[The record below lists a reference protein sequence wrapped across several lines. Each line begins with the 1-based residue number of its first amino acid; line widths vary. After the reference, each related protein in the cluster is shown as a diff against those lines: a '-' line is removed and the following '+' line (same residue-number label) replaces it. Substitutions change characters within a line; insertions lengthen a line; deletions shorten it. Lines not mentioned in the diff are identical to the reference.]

1 MSTLNVGPILG
12 LESDIRY
19 TVCFSTAKTVNT
31 ASITADGKQ
40 HAAEAVGETASS
52 TVWRVAM
59 DIQPGNEGRHIAYQI
74 KLDGE
79 LGRCQNK
86 RSEWMFYVPG
96 KDEHPQMVYA
106 SCNGFSSLDLMHKTK
121 NPYYLWQAMAE
132 QHRQAPFALLIMGG
146 DQLYGDSIWTSVR
159 QLESWNQKGHDE
171 KVNFTPRP
179 QLRQKINQFY
189 DTLYQ
194 QRWNNEHMSLMLA
207 SIPSV
212 MMWDD
217 HDIFDGWGSYPPE
230 LQECPVFQA
239 IFEAAK
245 HHFELFQVRSRK
257 NTSLLDAQ
265 ASHYAFAFRFR
276 AYHVLGLDNRAE
288 RALHQVMSEGQWS
301 LIKRYLNKEATS
313 GHLLVMSGVPVVYRD
328 FSFTEGVFEKTPWE
342 EDLTD
347 DLKDHWRA
355 KEHQGERARLIH
367 CLLDN
372 VEKRNKNKAENNKT
386 IILSGDVHIG
396 CVGVIHDMKRELKIH
411 QVVSSGIV
419 HPAPSR
425 LQWMGI
431 MTATND
437 REEYLD
443 EDKNTRIAMLTPFA
457 SDRYIRQRNYVTLQ
471 MGSDKKLWVNWVS
484 EGNDKPYYPVQ

>member
-12 LESDIRY
+12 LESDTLY
-19 TVCFSTAKTVNT
+19 TVCFSTAKTVNAVSVT
-31 ASITADGKQ
+31 ANGKPY
-40 HAAEAVGETASS
+40 AAEAVGETVSS
-52 TVWRVAM
+52 TVWRAE
-59 DIQPGNEGRHIAYQI
+59 ISIPLANTGQFIAYQI
-74 KLDGE
+74 KLDNE
-79 LGRCQNK
+79 LATCKNK
-86 RSEWMFYVPG
+86 RNEWVFYVPG
-96 KDEHPQMVYA
+96 KDEHPQLVYA

-121 NPYYLWQAMAE
+121 EPYHLWQAMAE

-171 KVNFTPRP
+171 KVNFTPRL

-217 HDIFDGWGSYPPE
+217 HDIFDGWGSYPPD
-230 LQECPVFQA
+230 LQGCRVFQA

-245 HHFELFQVRSRK
+245 HHFELFQIRSRK

-265 ASHYAFAFRFR
+265 ASHYAFAVKFRDYR
-276 AYHVLGLDNRAE
+276 ILGMDHRAE
-288 RALHQVMSEGQWS
+288 RTRQQVMSGEQWT
-301 LIKRYLNKEATS
+301 LVKQYLNEEAAC

-328 FSFTEGVFEKTPWE
+328 FSFTEGVFEKTPWQE
-342 EDLTD
+342 ELTD

-367 CLLDN
+367 CLLGN
-372 VEKRNKNKAENNKT
+372 AEKRKKNGNGKT
-386 IILSGDVHIG
+386 VILSGDVHIG
-396 CVGVIHDMKRELKIH
+396 CVGVIHDMKRELKVH

-431 MTATND
+431 MTVTND

-443 EDKNTRIAMLTPFA
+443 EDKTIRIAMLTPFA

-471 MGSDKKLWVNWVS
+471 MGSDSKLWVNWES
-484 EGNDKPYYPVQ
+484 EGDDKPYYPVQ